1 MARSKDNKAR
11 SGNPRIVRQRI
22 WRYSLRLLSWLGAAL
37 LYFALFSLLFDTPAE
52 YEMRHSTDRLREE
65 YDALSSRCDSLE
77 SVVENVMERDRN
89 IFGIMFESQPYDL
102 DSEYEQHRLSLYE
115 KLLAKS
121 NRRMSK
127 EMSASLNTLEIKL
140 STLENNFEELQDRL
154 AVLGDGRDAI
164 PAIQPVTNHQLT
176 LLTAPY
182 GMLMHPFYKTMQSHQ
197 GVDYTIPEGSR
208 IFATADGVV
217 KSVSGKNS
225 TSGLT
230 VEINHRNGYT
240 TSYSHLQSAKVKRGQ
255 RVKRGDIIAL
265 SGNSGLSL
273 APHLHYEVRYEGV
286 RVDPIHYFFMELTPE
301 EYRRIMTISKSGMQ
315 SFD

>member
-1 MARSKDNKAR
+1 MKENNGIPTPDRSRGIRHNVWKTVLK
-11 SGNPRIVRQRI
+11 
-22 WRYSLRLLSWLGAAL
+22 LLSWTGAAL
-37 LYFALFSLLFDTPAE
+37 LYFILFSLMFDTPAE
-52 YEMRHSTDRLREE
+52 YELRHSTDRMREE
-65 YDALSSRCDSLE
+65 YEILSARCDSLS
-77 SVVENVMERDRN
+77 SVVDNVIERDRN

-102 DSEYEQHRLSLYE
+102 TSEYEQHRLSLYE
-115 KLLAKS
+115 KLLDKS

-127 EMSASLNTLEIKL
+127 EMGASLNELEIRL
-140 STLENNFEELQDRL
+140 SMLEGSFEALQDKF
-154 AVLGDGRDAI
+154 AMLGDNRNYI
-164 PAIQPVTNHQLT
+164 PSIQPVTNHQLT

-182 GMLMHPFYKTMQSHQ
+182 GSLMHPFYKTMHSHQ

-255 RVKRGDIIAL
+255 TVKRGDIIAL

-286 RVDPIHYFFMELTPE
+286 RVDPIHYFFMELTPD